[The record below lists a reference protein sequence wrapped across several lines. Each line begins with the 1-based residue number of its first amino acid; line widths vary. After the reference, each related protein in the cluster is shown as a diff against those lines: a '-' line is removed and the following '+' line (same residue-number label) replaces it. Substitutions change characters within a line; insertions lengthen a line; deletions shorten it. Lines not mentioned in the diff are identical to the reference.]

1 MYVPADRL
9 IHALMDELS
18 AHFGSDRTEASLG
31 QSALSALRLL
41 AAGTAPALADKLRD
55 GELPDLKL
63 AYTRHYHFPLFI
75 KAAWDLIEAGPDGA
89 VAVDY

>member
-18 AHFGSDRTEASLG
+18 AHFDSDRTEASPG

-41 AAGTAPALADKLRD
+41 ASREAGGASRTGQRRRALADKLRD
-55 GELPDLKL
+55 G
-63 AYTRHYHFPLFI
+63 
-75 KAAWDLIEAGPDGA
+75 A